1 MISADADAQPAQPSH
16 RTAWLLHSG
25 TSPFERSRRD
35 SPLNNASF
43 RAVVFSSFETRPQRP
58 TPDFHATSCPAP
70 NHHPPLPQHAHRRR
84 RQPFGVLRSSAR
96 CCPLAPAN
104 RSAPGLAINISRCV
118 GRGRGSPGRSEAE
131 RRGPPS
137 SGQVQSQISGASGQ
151 PVASRGC
158 LAERAAARR
167 PPEGGTPEHRSR
179 IFNLSLRRPSGG
191 VRLVVLLHGQ
201 RDHRTRPRRR
211 RSTRAHRR
219 PL

>member
-1 MISADADAQPAQPSH
+1 MVDAEM
-16 RTAWLLHSG
+16 TA
-25 TSPFERSRRD
+25 SPRSDREGRSRRGW
-35 SPLNNASF
+35 
-43 RAVVFSSFETRPQRP
+43 P
-58 TPDFHATSCPAP
+58 TIGSTQTP
-70 NHHPPLPQHAHRRR
+70 PPLLP
-84 RQPFGVLRSSAR
+84 RQSEHLLAMQIGGLTGEVATDLEAGFR
-96 CCPLAPAN
+96 CPLAPAH
-104 RSAPGLAINISRCV
+104 RSAPGLAINIFRCV

-179 IFNLSLRRPSGG
+179 VFNLSLRRPSGG

-201 RDHRTRPRRR
+201 RDQIELDLDGEEARAPIVALSELRGVRRR
-211 RSTRAHRR
+211 AQHAEVA
-219 PL
+219 

>member
-1 MISADADAQPAQPSH
+1 MVDAEMTASPAVRPRGPFPPRLADHRLYANTAAVAPPSI
-16 RTAWLLHSG
+16 R
-25 TSPFERSRRD
+25 TSPGNANRSLTGEVATD
-35 SPLNNASF
+35 LEAGF
-43 RAVVFSSFETRPQRP
+43 R
-58 TPDFHATSCPAP
+58 
-70 NHHPPLPQHAHRRR
+70 
-84 RQPFGVLRSSAR
+84 
-96 CCPLAPAN
+96 CPLAPAH
-104 RSAPGLAINISRCV
+104 RSAPGLAINIFRCV

-201 RDHRTRPRRR
+201 RDQIELDLDGEEARAPIVALSELRGVRRR
-211 RSTRAHRR
+211 AQHAEVA
-219 PL
+219 